1 MKNPTQEVA
10 AQRKESKA
18 QIIPVQVRL
27 DAILEQA
34 IQWQPNVIV
43 PKVGTKTCG
52 HQTLPGNPRFFKK
65 DVATSSN
72 KSSV

>member
-10 AQRKESKA
+10 ALRKESKA
-18 QIIPVQVRL
+18 QITPVQVRL

-43 PKVGTKTCG
+43 PQVETEACG
-52 HQTLPGNPRFFKK
+52 H
-65 DVATSSN
+65 
-72 KSSV
+72 